1 MNDIGDVNG
10 VAEVGVSG
18 QAQSMV
24 GQLPT
29 WAERVPMRVSLA
41 PARDQ
46 HLMWA
51 DYASLRVNHSR
62 NISELI
68 SFLDAVVFII
78 NFIMTIVIFG
88 VIVLAIVIAIL
99 VAVVVVV
106 REINRLSFIA
116 LLVIG
121 CYIFY
126 SLLLQ
131 GH

>member
-1 MNDIGDVNG
+1 
-10 VAEVGVSG
+10 
-18 QAQSMV
+18 MV

-29 WAERVPMRVSLA
+29 WAERVPPRVSQS
-41 PARDQ
+41 PARDH
-46 HLMWA
+46 HLTWA
-51 DYASLRVNHSR
+51 DHA
-62 NISELI
+62 ILI